1 MQKFVIILMLLLFPA
16 GAFASVCT
24 DYLSGLYSEN
34 YNENIEISPDKR
46 ERTDKY
52 EDKINNE
59 FISSVVYGKG
69 YLKQKNRRRQKI
81 MYFCTMKDSKTP
93 VWGYV
98 FPR

>member
-1 MQKFVIILMLLLFPA
+1 MLLLFPA

-34 YNENIEISPDKR
+34 YKEKIEITPNKN
-46 ERTDKY
+46 EITDKY

>member
-1 MQKFVIILMLLLFPA
+1 MLLLFPA
-16 GAFASVCT
+16 GAFASVCP
-24 DYLSGLYSEN
+24 DYLSDLYSEN

>member
-1 MQKFVIILMLLLFPA
+1 MLLLFPA

-34 YNENIEISPDKR
+34 YKEKIEITPDKN
-46 ERTDKY
+46 EITDKY

>member
-1 MQKFVIILMLLLFPA
+1 MKRFITILLVLQLQTTA
-16 GAFASVCT
+16 IAAVCT
-24 DYLSGLYSEN
+24 DYLSDLYSEN
-34 YNENIEISPDKR
+34 YNEKIEITPDKN
-46 ERTDKY
+46 EITDKY

-69 YLKQKNRRRQKI
+69 YLKQKDRRRQKI

>member
-1 MQKFVIILMLLLFPA
+1 MLLLFPA

-24 DYLSGLYSEN
+24 DYLSDLYSEN
-34 YNENIEISPDKR
+34 YKEKIEITPDKN
-46 ERTDKY
+46 EITDKY

-69 YLKQKNRRRQKI
+69 YLKQKDRRRQKI
-81 MYFCTMKDSKTP
+81 MYFCTMKNSKTP

>member
-1 MQKFVIILMLLLFPA
+1 MLLLFPA

-34 YNENIEISPDKR
+34 YKEKIEITPNKN
-46 ERTDKY
+46 EITDKY

-81 MYFCTMKDSKTP
+81 MYFCTMKNSKTP